1 MAEAA
6 SDSHYKGNQMNVKL
20 FNASLLTA
28 CVVLTSASPA
38 SANGYT
44 FSDLGTLG
52 GLYSSATAI
61 NNVGQIVGWSDTAV
75 LPWPSISRH
84 ATLWNDGAHVTY
96 LGTLG
101 GDQSNA
107 TGINDSGQ
115 VVGWGYTTDN
125 KYMLPITWDGGTTK
139 TTLNTFGLDPFFGGQ
154 AIGINSTGQMAG
166 HSGGTPALWNGTT
179 LTTLDGVGG
188 FGSGGIV
195 NAINDAGEMVGFVSS
210 GAARWDGTTLTQ
222 LDRLLGSIGS
232 GAYAINNS
240 GQIVGYDD
248 DGIITHAVMWSGTT
262 ETVLNPLYSGG
273 ISVALGNND
282 AGQIVGESIDN
293 TGNAM
298 HATIWNGT
306 TPTDLNSYL
315 DAAAV
320 DAGWVL
326 RLAIDINNSGW
337 IVGEAYNNNLGIGM
351 HAFVLADHA
360 YVTLF
365 PPVTVVPEPETY
377 AMFMA
382 GLGLLGF
389 IARRR
394 KNNQS

>member
-1 MAEAA
+1 
-6 SDSHYKGNQMNVKL
+6 MNAKL

-28 CVVLTSASPA
+28 CVVLASASPA

-52 GLYSSATAI
+52 GPYSSAAAI

-84 ATLWNDGAHVTY
+84 ATLWNDGAHVTD

-101 GDQSNA
+101 GDQSYA

-115 VVGWGYTTDN
+115 VVGFGYTTDN
-125 KYMLPITWDGGTTK
+125 KSVLPITWHGTTM
-139 TTLNTFGLDPFFGGQ
+139 TTLDTFASEPLFGGN
-154 AIGINSTGQMAG
+154 ALGINNTGQIVG
-166 HSGGTPALWNGTT
+166 GSGFQPALWNGTT
-179 LTTLDGVGG
+179 LTFLEGAGG
-188 FGSGGIV
+188 FGYGGIV
-195 NAINDAGEMVGFVSS
+195 NAINDAGEMVGGANFS
-210 GAARWDGTTLTQ
+210 GVWTPTRWDGTTLTQ
-222 LDRLLGSIGS
+222 LDMLLGSKGS
-232 GAYAINNS
+232 IANAINNS
-240 GQIVGYDD
+240 GQIVGW
-248 DGIITHAVMWSGTT
+248 DGNFIIDHAVMWSGTT

-273 ISVALGNND
+273 TSGALGNND
-282 AGQIVGESIDN
+282 AGQIVGYSTDN
-293 TGNAM
+293 TGAR

-326 RLAIDINNSGW
+326 DNANDINNSGW
-337 IVGEAYNNNLGIGM
+337 IVGQAHNDRLGIGG

-382 GLGLLGF
+382 GLGLMGF

-394 KNNQS
+394 KNVQA